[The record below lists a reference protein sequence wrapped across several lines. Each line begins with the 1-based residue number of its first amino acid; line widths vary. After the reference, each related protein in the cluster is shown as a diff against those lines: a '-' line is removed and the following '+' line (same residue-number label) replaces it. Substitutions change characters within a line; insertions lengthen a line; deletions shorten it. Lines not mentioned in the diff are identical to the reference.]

1 MSDADPATFHSPP
14 PPTSGAATESLA
26 ERCDPIGD
34 GISTADLCVP
44 GNEASRKN
52 TEYARAKELLEKV
65 AVGKEA
71 TGGKAL
77 PAGMRLSPYASALV
91 TYLSR
96 QLRVSK
102 TEAVAIGLSAYL
114 RQLDQRTL
122 ATENDIAVLIH
133 QLQFAVQDLAWE
145 VVQLQESTGQ
155 VVDRE
160 SFTLDPEQETETQ

>member
-1 MSDADPATFHSPP
+1 M
-14 PPTSGAATESLA
+14 
-26 ERCDPIGD
+26 
-34 GISTADLCVP
+34 
-44 GNEASRKN
+44 
-52 TEYARAKELLEKV
+52 
-65 AVGKEA
+65 GKEA